1 MIVKVLLKRYVPKDK
16 ESELLG
22 LIRALR
28 TLTTK
33 QQGYVSGET
42 YQRID
47 NPGESLVISIWQS
60 REDWE
65 KWATS
70 VERKAIQ
77 DQIDVLLGT
86 PTEYGVYEYV
96 KSRF

>member
-1 MIVKVLLKRYVPKDK
+1 MTVKVLLKRYVPKEK
-16 ESELLG
+16 ETELLG

-33 QQGYVSGET
+33 QPGYVSGET
-42 YQRID
+42 YKRVD

-60 REDWE
+60 SRDWDR
-65 KWATS
+65 WIGS
-70 VERKAIQ
+70 MERKAIQ

-86 PTEYGVYEYV
+86 KTEYGVYEYM